1 MLLNNQWVKE
11 EIKKQTNALRQINV
25 KSGRAKEKD
34 ESSDPTI
41 AQSDACGVSI
51 RDAPVFLV
59 PGFRRTPYSFTE
71 IITDTA

>member
-1 MLLNNQWVKE
+1 ML
-11 EIKKQTNALRQINV
+11 KKKKKKDACKINV

-59 PGFRRTPYSFTE
+59 PGFRRTPYSFAE